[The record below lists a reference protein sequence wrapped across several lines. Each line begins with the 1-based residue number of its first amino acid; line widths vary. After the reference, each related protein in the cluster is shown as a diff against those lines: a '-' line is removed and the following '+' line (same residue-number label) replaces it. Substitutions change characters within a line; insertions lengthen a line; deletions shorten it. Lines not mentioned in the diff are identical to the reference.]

1 MHYVFLIRRH
11 EVQKSKAKKEKKKR
25 NHHLAFALVPFET
38 LELIDCVCQKNICN
52 AETIA

>member
-1 MHYVFLIRRH
+1 MRHVFLIRGH

-38 LELIDCVCQKNICN
+38 FELIDCVRQKKMQ
-52 AETIA
+52 